1 MYAQPGLTESGGH
14 DAQDLWSDGDFQPC
28 LLAINS
34 TQKDWLG
41 EFFGAPKSVLPV
53 MENSYLVLRW
63 NVGNTLLVLA
73 LLGLAYLWFTSKD
86 PG

>member
-1 MYAQPGLTESGGH
+1 MTRKTYGAMAIFSL
-14 DAQDLWSDGDFQPC
+14 A

-34 TQKDWLG
+34 TQKDRLG
-41 EFFGAPKSVLPV
+41 EFFGAPKSVLPL

-63 NVGNTLLVLA
+63 NVGNTLLVLVF
-73 LLGLAYLWFTSKD
+73 LGLAYLWFTSKD